1 MSVSIERA
9 VAAVEAAELLS
20 ASLRDLVTLR
30 ERVALA
36 ESIRPTARACR
47 RTRHP
52 NRYEQKRNDLY
63 RRGRGRGNS
72 RGVTSVT

>member
-20 ASLRDLVTLR
+20 ASLTDLLTLR

-36 ESIRPTARACR
+36 ESIRRAARTCR
-47 RTRHP
+47 RTRRP
-52 NRYEQKRNDLY
+52 NRYEQKRSALY
-63 RRGRGRGNS
+63 S
-72 RGVTSVT
+72 RAVRQTR

>member
-9 VAAVEAAELLS
+9 VAAAEAAELLS

-36 ESIRPTARACR
+36 ESSRPAARACR

-52 NRYEQKRNDLY
+52 NRYEQKRNHHLF
-63 RRGRGRGNS
+63 RGRCGRGSN
-72 RGVTSVT
+72 